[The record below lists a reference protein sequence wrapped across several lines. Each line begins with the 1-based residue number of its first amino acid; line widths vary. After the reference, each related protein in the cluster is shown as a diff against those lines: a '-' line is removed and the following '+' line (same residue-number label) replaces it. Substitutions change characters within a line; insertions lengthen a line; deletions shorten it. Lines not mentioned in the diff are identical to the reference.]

1 VIRGHAVE
9 DVRAAERAVMEEVP
23 EGALMQRAAAGLA
36 TAVLEELRSARGR
49 AYGGRVVL
57 LVGAGSNGGDALW
70 AGARLLRR
78 GVRVEAVLVAGRAHE
93 EGLAAFLGAG
103 GRSYSTPV
111 SSRGSPA
118 PIGSSRGDPATL
130 ITEALRGADVVVDGL
145 LGIGGR
151 PGLGDDV
158 AALVDRLPDGVPV
171 VAVDLPSGVDP
182 DTGECPGPVLRAT
195 RTVTFGTAKP
205 CLLLPPSDRAAGR
218 VDVVDIGL
226 GPALDRALAGRA
238 PAVERLESVDLAAA
252 WPVPGAG
259 DDKYRRGVVGVVAG
273 GHLYTG
279 AAVLACGAAVRSGAG
294 MVRYVGPQE
303 PTDRVRARWPEVVP
317 GEGRVQAWVLGPGV
331 DPDAGDGQPDAVR
344 GALASGL
351 PCVVDAGALALLP
364 DRVEGPVLLTPH
376 AGELARLLAARGGG
390 AVERPDVESAPLRH
404 ARRAAELTGAT
415 VLLKGATTL
424 VVTPDGRVRSQAD
437 APHWMATA
445 GSGDVLAG
453 LAGALLAAG
462 LEPLDA
468 GSVAAAV
475 HGRAGRRAS
484 GGGPIAA
491 DDVIAALRATV
502 VDLLTSS

>member
-1 VIRGHAVE
+1 
-9 DVRAAERAVMEEVP
+9 
-23 EGALMQRAAAGLA
+23 MQRAAAGLA
-36 TAVLEELRSARGR
+36 TAVLDELRSRRGR
-49 AYGGRVVL
+49 AYGGRVLL

-78 GVRVEAVLVAGRAHE
+78 GVRVDAVLVAGRAHQ

-103 GRSYSTPV
+103 GRS
-111 SSRGSPA
+111 SPA
-118 PIGSSRGDPATL
+118 AGSVLQQVLD
-130 ITEALRGADVVVDGL
+130 GAEVVVDGL

-151 PGLGDDV
+151 PGLADDV
-158 AALVDRLPDGVPV
+158 SALLDRLPEGVPV

-182 DTGECPGPVLRAT
+182 GTGECPGSFLRAT

-205 CLLLPPSDRAAGR
+205 CLLLPPADRAAGR
-218 VDVVDIGL
+218 VDVVDIGV
-226 GPALDRALAGRA
+226 GPALAGRT
-238 PAVERLESVDLAAA
+238 PMVERLEPADLAAA

-294 MVRYVGPQE
+294 MVRYVGPAE

-331 DPDAGDGQPDAVR
+331 DPDADDGQPDAVR
-344 GALASGL
+344 AALASGL

-364 DRVEGPVLLTPH
+364 DRVDGPVLLTPH
-376 AGELARLLAARGGG
+376 AGELARLLSARGEG
-390 AVERPDVESAPLRH
+390 AVERSDVESAPLRH

-424 VVTPDGRVRSQAD
+424 VVAPDGRVRSQAD

-491 DDVIAALRATV
+491 EDVLVALRPTV
-502 VDLLTSS
+502 VDLLTSDGC